1 MKPPAIER
9 AVHTTPPITNAATM
23 PVAPFSPTA
32 TITTDAR
39 IRVISVMPD
48 TGLVPTMAMALAA
61 TVVNRNEM
69 PATRMMPTTVCSK
82 LPCITSK

>member
-1 MKPPAIER
+1 M
-9 AVHTTPPITNAATM
+9 TNAATM
-23 PVAPFSPTA
+23 PVAPFKPTA
-32 TITTDAR
+32 TMTTDAK
-39 IRVISVMPD
+39 IKVIKVMPE

-69 PATRMMPTTVCSK
+69 PATRIMATMVWSR